1 MKKRIVSGLLCA
13 LMIISLAAGCQSKS
27 EPAKKA
33 VSTAKKDIFTIA
45 VSSDPGDNLNV
56 LNTDSRVAYM
66 AIKMVYSPLYI
77 VTAKGTE
84 FYLAD
89 SMKSSADGLT
99 YTMKLKNNVKWSDG
113 QAFTADD
120 VLFTLG
126 KFQDSKSGSINSDAL
141 KIDGKPF
148 TMTKTDD
155 TTVVFQL
162 PAASSGFEE
171 MLSGLFIMPKH
182 IYENVK
188 DITNCKENASPV
200 GTGPYTLAEYKEGQY
215 IKYKK
220 NPNYF
225 GGAAKIDNIVFQI
238 IEDDNTAKKALEK
251 GEINAWSP
259 TPADMEEMKK
269 QSGLST
275 YTYSEG
281 LVTYLGFNVAS
292 SRVKDAN
299 LRKGIFYAL
308 NRDALIKAGYFS
320 KDYAKKNASF
330 LPTDNKFWTDNV
342 EKYDNDLSKAKKLI
356 SSASGAKETLKLC
369 YPNDDS
375 IFKNLALVVQEECK
389 AAGVKIELCAIDF
402 EAYYNAINDP
412 KSTEYDMFLN
422 SYIYGNDP
430 HMYAPLF
437 VSTGDDTLKF
447 KNTELDSL
455 FKQGG
460 ATLDDAKR
468 QKIYTKA
475 QQLVADEG
483 IIYPICDEMKIY
495 SVSSSVKGV
504 KDAGFVPI
512 FAFDD
517 VTKLSF

>member
-1 MKKRIVSGLLCA
+1 MKKRMLSGFLCA
-13 LMIISLAAGCQSKS
+13 LMVISLATGCQSKS
-27 EPAKKA
+27 E
-33 VSTAKKDIFTIA
+33 TAKKSAAPVKKDVFTIA
-45 VSSDPGDNLNV
+45 VSSDPGNNLNV
-56 LNTDSRVAYM
+56 LNTDSRAAYM
-66 AIKMVYSPLYI
+66 AIKLVYSPLYI

-99 YTMKLKNNVKWSDG
+99 YTMKLKDGVKWSDG

-120 VLFTLG
+120 VIFTLE
-126 KFQDSKSGSINSDAL
+126 KLQDPKSGSINSDAL
-141 KIDGKPF
+141 KINGKPF
-148 TMTKTDD
+148 KMTEPDH
-155 TTVVFQL
+155 TTVVFTL
-162 PAASSGFEE
+162 PAASSSFEE

-182 IYENVK
+182 VYENVK
-188 DITNCKENASPV
+188 DITNCKENAKPV
-200 GTGPYTLAEYKEGQY
+200 GTGPYILSDYKEGQY

-220 NPNYF
+220 NPDYF
-225 GGAAKIDNIVFQI
+225 GGAAKIGSIVLRV

-259 TPADMEEMKK
+259 TPADMAEIKK
-269 QSGLST
+269 QDNLST

-281 LVTYLGFNVAS
+281 LVTYVGFNVAS
-292 SRVKDAN
+292 PRVKDAN
-299 LRKGIFYAL
+299 LRKGIMYAL
-308 NRDALIKAGYFS
+308 DRATMIKASYISG
-320 KDYAKKNASF
+320 DYAKQNVSF

-342 EKYDNDLSKAKKLI
+342 EKYDNDLTKAKKLL

-369 YPNDDS
+369 YPNDDN
-375 IFKNLALVVQEECK
+375 IFKNLALVIQEECK
-389 AAGVKIELCAIDF
+389 AAGVKVELCAIDF
-402 EAYYNAINDP
+402 DAYYNAINDP
-412 KSTEYDMFLN
+412 KSTAYDMFLN

-430 HMYAPLF
+430 YMYAPLF
-437 VSTGDDTLKF
+437 VSTGDDTLKY

-455 FKQGG
+455 FKEGG
-460 ATLDDAKR
+460 TTLDDTKR
-468 QKIYTKA
+468 QAIYAKV
-475 QQLVADEG
+475 QKLVADEG

-504 KDAGFVPI
+504 KDAGLIPI